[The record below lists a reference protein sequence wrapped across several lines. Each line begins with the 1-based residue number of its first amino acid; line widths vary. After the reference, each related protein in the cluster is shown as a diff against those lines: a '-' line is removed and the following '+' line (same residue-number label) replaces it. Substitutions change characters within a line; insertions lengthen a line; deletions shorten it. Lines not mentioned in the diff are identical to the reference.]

1 MWHYIFIDKFKYI
14 KDLDIYVCPKGNC
27 LECMT
32 IKKDAIIKRYRNLDA
47 CANCKNKNKCIT
59 AKAAK
64 IVLREPNE
72 PMAEKI
78 RERLKNGMS
87 KYKKRQNIVEHPFGT
102 IKRIMNFYY
111 LLTSKFRIGK
121 RWG

>member
-1 MWHYIFIDKFKYI
+1 
-14 KDLDIYVCPKGNC
+14 
-27 LECMT
+27 MT

-121 RWG
+121 R